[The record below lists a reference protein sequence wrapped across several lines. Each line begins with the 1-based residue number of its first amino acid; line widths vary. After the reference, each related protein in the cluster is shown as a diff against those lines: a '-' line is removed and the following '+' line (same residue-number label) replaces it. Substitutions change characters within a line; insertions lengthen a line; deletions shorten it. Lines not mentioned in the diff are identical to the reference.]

1 MRILGIILVV
11 LGASDLILWLISGF
25 ESGWLEYVVGVNLI
39 SMYGAWAM
47 IAIGGWLFKQASSES
62 KE

>member
-1 MRILGIILVV
+1 MKILGIILIL
-11 LGASDLILWLISGF
+11 LGLSDIILWIVSGL

-47 IAIGGWLFKQASSES
+47 MGIGGWLIKQSGSQSE
-62 KE
+62 

>member
-1 MRILGIILVV
+1 MKILGIILVV
-11 LGASDLILWLISGF
+11 LGLSDLILWVVSGL

-47 IAIGGWLFKQASSES
+47 IGIGGWLIKQTSSQSE
-62 KE
+62 

>member
-1 MRILGIILVV
+1 MKILGIILVL
-11 LGASDLILWLISGF
+11 LGLSDLILWVVSGL

-47 IAIGGWLFKQASSES
+47 IGIGGWLIKQTNSQSE
-62 KE
+62 

>member
-1 MRILGIILVV
+1 MKILGIILVI
-11 LGASDLILWLISGF
+11 LGLSDLILWVVSGL

-47 IAIGGWLFKQASSES
+47 IGIGGWLIKQTNSQSE
-62 KE
+62 

>member
-1 MRILGIILVV
+1 MKILGIILVV
-11 LGASDLILWLISGF
+11 LGLSDLILWVVSGF

-47 IAIGGWLFKQASSES
+47 IGIGSWLIKQTSSQSE
-62 KE
+62 